1 MDSQL
6 SVLQAAVED
15 KNTLLTRLR
24 SELAVGERNLGLKTA
39 SLIAAEALVSARERE
54 YEAMRREL
62 TTQTES
68 LFQAMQKAKGLEGRV
83 ESLEADLAEKFKQ
96 EEVEKGEAGI
106 RESKIVKKFENV
118 ITEMK
123 LNNEDRLETMKREN
137 FKKSSLARTLLTE
150 REEENAFLRTKNEE
164 LVNEVQSGAPSDR
177 RFFELAE
184 IQAKREAVHGQHGL
198 VKLIDVRDL
207 LEGLGDV

>member
-1 MDSQL
+1 MDTQL
-6 SVLQAAVED
+6 SALQASVED

-39 SLIAAEALVSARERE
+39 GLIAAEALVSTRERE
-54 YEAMRREL
+54 TEAMRREL

-68 LFQAMQKAKGLEGRV
+68 LFQAMQKAKELEGKV
-83 ESLEADLAEKFKQ
+83 ESLETGLAERLSQ
-96 EEVEKGEAGI
+96 EEVKKSEMEF
-106 RESKIVKKFENV
+106 RESNIIKKYEDI

-123 LNNEDRLETMKREN
+123 LNTEDRLETIKREN

-150 REEENAFLRTKNEE
+150 REEENDFLRTKNEE
-164 LVNEVQSGAPSDR
+164 LVNEIQSGAPSDR

-184 IQAKREAVHGQHGL
+184 IQAKREAVHGQHG
-198 VKLIDVRDL
+198 
-207 LEGLGDV
+207 

>member
-68 LFQAMQKAKGLEGRV
+68 LFQAMQKAKGLEGKV
-83 ESLEADLAEKFKQ
+83 ESLKADLAEKSKQ

-106 RESKIVKKFENV
+106 RESNIVKKFENI

-207 LEGLGDV
+207 FDGLGDV

>member
-1 MDSQL
+1 MDTQL
-6 SVLQAAVED
+6 SALQASVED

-39 SLIAAEALVSARERE
+39 GLIAVEALVSTRERE
-54 YEAMRREL
+54 TEAMRREL

-68 LFQAMQKAKGLEGRV
+68 LFQAMQKARELEGKV
-83 ESLEADLAEKFKQ
+83 ESLETGLAEKLSQ
-96 EEVEKGEAGI
+96 EEVKKSEAEF
-106 RESKIVKKFENV
+106 RESNIIKKYEDT

-123 LNNEDRLETMKREN
+123 LNNEDRLETIKREN

-150 REEENAFLRTKNEE
+150 REEENDFLRTKNEE
-164 LVNEVQSGAPSDR
+164 LVNEIQSGAPSDR

-184 IQAKREAVHGQHGL
+184 IQAKREAVHGQHG
-198 VKLIDVRDL
+198 
-207 LEGLGDV
+207 

>member
-1 MDSQL
+1 MDTQL
-6 SVLQAAVED
+6 SALQASVED

-39 SLIAAEALVSARERE
+39 GLIAVEALVSTRERE
-54 YEAMRREL
+54 TEAMRREL

-68 LFQAMQKAKGLEGRV
+68 LFQAMQKARELEGKV
-83 ESLEADLAEKFKQ
+83 ESLETGLAEKLSQ
-96 EEVEKGEAGI
+96 EEVKKSEAEF
-106 RESKIVKKFENV
+106 RESNIIKKYEDT

-123 LNNEDRLETMKREN
+123 LNTEDRLETIKREN

-150 REEENAFLRTKNEE
+150 REEENDFLRTKNEE
-164 LVNEVQSGAPSDR
+164 LVNEIQSGAPSDR

-184 IQAKREAVHGQHGL
+184 IQAKREAVHGQHG
-198 VKLIDVRDL
+198 
-207 LEGLGDV
+207 

>member
-106 RESKIVKKFENV
+106 RESKIVKKFENI

>member
-106 RESKIVKKFENV
+106 RESKIVKKFENI

-207 LEGLGDV
+207 HEGLGDV

>member
-1 MDSQL
+1 MDTQL
-6 SVLQAAVED
+6 SALQASVED

-39 SLIAAEALVSARERE
+39 GLIAAEALVSTRERE
-54 YEAMRREL
+54 TDAMRREL

-68 LFQAMQKAKGLEGRV
+68 LFQAMQKAKELEGKV
-83 ESLEADLAEKFKQ
+83 DSLETGLAEKLSQ
-96 EEVEKGEAGI
+96 EEVKKSEAEF
-106 RESKIVKKFENV
+106 RESNIIKKYEDI

-123 LNNEDRLETMKREN
+123 LNTEDRLETIKREN

-150 REEENAFLRTKNEE
+150 REEENDFLRTKNEE
-164 LVNEVQSGAPSDR
+164 LVNEIQSGAPSDR

-184 IQAKREAVHGQHGL
+184 IQAKREAVHGQHG
-198 VKLIDVRDL
+198 
-207 LEGLGDV
+207 

>member
-68 LFQAMQKAKGLEGRV
+68 LFQAMQKAKGLEGKV
-83 ESLEADLAEKFKQ
+83 ESLKADLAEKSKQ

-106 RESKIVKKFENV
+106 RESNIVKKFENI

-150 REEENAFLRTKNEE
+150 REEENAFLRTKTDE

-207 LEGLGDV
+207 FDGLGDV

>member
-1 MDSQL
+1 MDTQL
-6 SVLQAAVED
+6 SALQASVED

-39 SLIAAEALVSARERE
+39 GLIAAEALVSTRERE
-54 YEAMRREL
+54 TDAMRREL

-68 LFQAMQKAKGLEGRV
+68 LFQAMQKAKELEGKV
-83 ESLEADLAEKFKQ
+83 ESLETGLAEKLSQ
-96 EEVEKGEAGI
+96 EEVKKSEAEF
-106 RESKIVKKFENV
+106 RESNIIKKYEDI

-123 LNNEDRLETMKREN
+123 LNTEDRLETIKREN

-150 REEENAFLRTKNEE
+150 REEENDFLRTKNEE
-164 LVNEVQSGAPSDR
+164 LVNEIQSGAPSDR

-184 IQAKREAVHGQHGL
+184 IQAKREAVHGQHG
-198 VKLIDVRDL
+198 
-207 LEGLGDV
+207 

>member
-1 MDSQL
+1 MDTQL
-6 SVLQAAVED
+6 SALQASVED

-39 SLIAAEALVSARERE
+39 GLIAAEALVSTRERE
-54 YEAMRREL
+54 TEAMRREL

-68 LFQAMQKAKGLEGRV
+68 LFQAMQKAKDLEGKV
-83 ESLEADLAEKFKQ
+83 ESLETGLAEKSSQ
-96 EEVEKGEAGI
+96 EEVKKSEAEF
-106 RESKIVKKFENV
+106 RESNIIKKYEDI

-123 LNNEDRLETMKREN
+123 LNTEDRLETIKREN

-150 REEENAFLRTKNEE
+150 REEENDFLRTKNEE
-164 LVNEVQSGAPSDR
+164 LVNEIQSGAPSDR

-184 IQAKREAVHGQHGL
+184 IQAKREAVHGQHG
-198 VKLIDVRDL
+198 
-207 LEGLGDV
+207 